1 MENSKLNS
9 RAQDVANNSGLIEE
23 VINDL
28 ISEIE
33 QLENDVQYWK
43 NQHEEEELK
52 VEWRNKE
59 IDSFKNDIAKLQEQL
74 DEQADEINDL
84 RIHIKNP

>member
-1 MENSKLNS
+1 MENSNLNS

-28 ISEIE
+28 VSEIE
-33 QLENDVQYWK
+33 QLENDVDYWK
-43 NQHEEEELK
+43 KQHEAEELK
-52 VEWRNKE
+52 VEERNKE
-59 IDSFKNDIAKLQEQL
+59 IASFQGDIDELRKQIE
-74 DEQADEINDL
+74 EQADRINDL